1 MITQIGSVADALNG
15 RLGVALR
22 FLPTGE
28 SLFFHADAEFPTASV
43 IKVAIVA
50 ELFTQASEKRLSLDT
65 PIAVADEDM
74 TPGSGVLTLL
84 SPGVTLPLR
93 DLAMLAIAV
102 SDNTA
107 SNLCLRAVGGP
118 DAVNERM
125 HGAWNMTGTTIH
137 RPIRFHLRPSDPT
150 HTATGT
156 PRDMLQ
162 LLTLLE
168 AGQIGGRDV
177 SDRVLRLL
185 GEVQDTAML
194 PRYLSVNPYAAAL
207 NVPLPPLTVRHKT
220 GGVTGTRN
228 DAGLITRHGENGR
241 RETLAICVYTKDVRD
256 DRWTAA
262 NAGVEAVAQVSKIA
276 CDYFFKPEQETKA

>member
-1 MITQIGSVADALNG
+1 MELEAQIRSVADALDG
-15 RLGVALR
+15 RLGVALT

-28 SLFFHADAEFPTASV
+28 SLFFQAEDEFPTASV

-50 ELFTQASEKRLSLDT
+50 ELYTQAAEERLALDT
-65 PIAVADEDM
+65 PVTVTDEDM
-74 TPGSGVLTLL
+74 TPGSGVLALL
-84 SPGVTLPLR
+84 APGVTLPLR

-118 DAVNERM
+118 SVVNARM
-125 HGAWNMTGTTIH
+125 RGAWGMTGTTIH
-137 RPIRFHLRPSDPT
+137 RPIQFHLRPGDPP

-156 PRDMLQ
+156 PHDMLR

-168 AGQIGGRDV
+168 TGQVGGRDV
-177 SDRVLRLL
+177 SDRVLHLL
-185 GEVQDTAML
+185 SEVQDTAML

-207 NVPLPPLTVRHKT
+207 GVPLPPLVVRHKT

-228 DAGLITRHGENGR
+228 DAGLITRHRADGPL
-241 RETLAICVYTKDVRD
+241 ETLALCVYTKDVRD

-262 NAGVEAVAQVSKIA
+262 NAGVEAVAQVSRIA
-276 CDYFFKPEQETKA
+276 CAHFWGS